1 MNSRVYIL
9 DVGLTKVGDHWK
21 SSIQELAY
29 ESAKGLLHRNSRSIP
44 FDGLVVA
51 NALSEISSSQQN
63 LGPLIADALQLDNVE
78 AIEVEAAGAS
88 GAAAVHVASKMLSS
102 EHWKKC
108 LVIGV
113 EKMRDLEPSKITLA
127 QALSEQAEYTHFFG
141 MSLASLNALL
151 ARLYMSEYGTTRDQ
165 LSSFPVIAH
174 KNSSTCEHAQF
185 RKKFSRD
192 DVSRSEIVSDPLRV
206 LDCAPV
212 GDGSA
217 AIILASGE
225 EMDAQQRR
233 NSVEIV
239 TSESAS
245 GRVNFFERDD
255 MLEFMSTKKAADR
268 AFLKTGLSIDDIDIF
283 EIHDAYS
290 VGAALICE
298 ALGLSKRGEAC
309 KDAVSGKFDLN
320 GQFPISTFGGMK
332 GRGYP
337 VGAAGVY
344 QFCEAFMQLKEKA
357 GFNQVPNARRA
368 LIQTMS
374 GIDSSCFIHILST
387 QHKG

>member
-1 MNSRVYIL
+1 
-9 DVGLTKVGDHWK
+9 
-21 SSIQELAY
+21 
-29 ESAKGLLHRNSRSIP
+29 
-44 FDGLVVA
+44 
-51 NALSEISSSQQN
+51 
-63 LGPLIADALQLDNVE
+63 
-78 AIEVEAAGAS
+78 
-88 GAAAVHVASKMLSS
+88 MLSS